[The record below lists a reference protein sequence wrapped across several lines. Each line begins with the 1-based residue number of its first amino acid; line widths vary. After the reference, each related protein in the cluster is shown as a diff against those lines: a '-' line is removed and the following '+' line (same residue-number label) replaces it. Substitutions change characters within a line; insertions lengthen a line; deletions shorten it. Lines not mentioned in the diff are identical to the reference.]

1 MLHKHNFLKENIMVK
16 ITGSSAFKEATY
28 NQSTQELTVT
38 YTKGTYTYAGVTVTE
53 VTKLQNATSKGSELR
68 AVISGKQFTKVV

>member
-1 MLHKHNFLKENIMVK
+1 MVK

-28 NQSTQELTVT
+28 NQATRELTVT
-38 YTKGTYTYAGVTVTE
+38 YTKGTYTYAGVSSDE

-68 AVISGKQFTKVV
+68 VLITGKQFTKVV